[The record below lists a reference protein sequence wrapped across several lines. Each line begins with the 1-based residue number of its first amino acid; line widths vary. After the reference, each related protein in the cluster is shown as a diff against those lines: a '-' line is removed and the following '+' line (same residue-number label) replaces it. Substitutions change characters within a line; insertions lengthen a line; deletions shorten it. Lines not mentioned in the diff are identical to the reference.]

1 MRVGPGVCWTGR
13 PDRSPLHRRPHR
25 PRPSGSLGRRD
36 AGGHGEGCRSKK
48 KESPTIAGLLGYA
61 LGCVG
66 MRLDDFERMTP
77 DEFSAVCEAHAK
89 TREADSRE
97 SWEQT
102 RALAYTLSGPYMKH
116 KTTVQRFWPLPW
128 DEKKE
133 KRGADRVVMSREE
146 QKRRFEELARRG

>member
-1 MRVGPGVCWTGR
+1 M
-13 PDRSPLHRRPHR
+13 
-25 PRPSGSLGRRD
+25 
-36 AGGHGEGCRSKK
+36 
-48 KESPTIAGLLGYA
+48 LGYA

-89 TREADSRE
+89 TREADSHE

>member
-1 MRVGPGVCWTGR
+1 
-13 PDRSPLHRRPHR
+13 
-25 PRPSGSLGRRD
+25 
-36 AGGHGEGCRSKK
+36 
-48 KESPTIAGLLGYA
+48 
-61 LGCVG
+61 

-77 DEFSAVCEAHAK
+77 DEFSAVCEAHAKTREADSRESWEAHAK

-146 QKRRFEELARRG
+146 QKRRFEELARRV

>member
-1 MRVGPGVCWTGR
+1 M
-13 PDRSPLHRRPHR
+13 
-25 PRPSGSLGRRD
+25 
-36 AGGHGEGCRSKK
+36 
-48 KESPTIAGLLGYA
+48 LGYA

-77 DEFSAVCEAHAK
+77 DEFSVVCEAHAK

-146 QKRRFEELARRG
+146 QKRRFEELAKRV

>member
-1 MRVGPGVCWTGR
+1 MEAWAAAMLEGTEK
-13 PDRSPLHRRPHR
+13 
-25 PRPSGSLGRRD
+25 D
-36 AGGHGEGCRSKK
+36 AGIK